1 MGDLAGRGICLVSKL
16 GAKQPRLLSRLWDS
30 DGDVDGSKDP

>member
-16 GAKQPRLLSRLWDS
+16 FSPRLLRWLWDS